1 MRIIK
6 VYSFDGIELHDE
18 DDLGMMKSGDYLFY
32 SMSKTMPILNWFY
45 LDEPFDYQ
53 VCMDQYEINHKLG

>member
-6 VYSFDGIELHDE
+6 VFSFDGIELHDE

-32 SMSKTMPILNWFY
+32 SMSKINFSMILSLS

-53 VCMDQYEINHKLG
+53 VCMD